1 MKESFLLR
9 RCFQLVAGLL
19 LLAGVN
25 GCTDQSKPIAM
36 TADRVIVLDD
46 IQLQVSP
53 GHIPVETLLKMQLK
67 SQSPLV
73 MVSAE
78 LTGVSMYMGRIPLRF
93 IQDPATELWHAD
105 VMLGACS
112 DPNMTWQLELILTDL
127 QGQSRQLTTNFQSS
141 WR

>member
-1 MKESFLLR
+1 MLI

-25 GCTDQSKPIAM
+25 GCIDQSNAVAK
-36 TADRVIVLDD
+36 TADRVIVLED
-46 IQLQVSP
+46 IQLQLSP
-53 GHIPVETLLKMQLK
+53 GDIPVETLLNMQLK

-73 MVSAE
+73 QVSGE

-93 IQDPATELWHAD
+93 TLDPATGLWHAD
-105 VMLGACS
+105 FMLGACS
-112 DPNMTWQLELILTDL
+112 DPKMVWQLELTLTDK
-127 QGQSRQLTTNFQSS
+127 QGESRQLTTNFQSS